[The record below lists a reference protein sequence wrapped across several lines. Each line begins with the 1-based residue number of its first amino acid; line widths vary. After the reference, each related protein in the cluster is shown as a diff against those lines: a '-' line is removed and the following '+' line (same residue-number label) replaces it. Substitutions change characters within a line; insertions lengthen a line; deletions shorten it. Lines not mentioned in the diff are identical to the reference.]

1 MSVESEF
8 SVDQLNY
15 NFGDEIH
22 VISWIYLFIWALLQ
36 EASRYLIILLKGI
49 KSNERKLNYT
59 MVSTAA
65 QHVSFFEDADQMGLS
80 NRNCTLSRIIEGIA
94 AVDYLA
100 DWDED
105 YWDQ

>member
-1 MSVESEF
+1 
-8 SVDQLNY
+8 
-15 NFGDEIH
+15 
-22 VISWIYLFIWALLQ
+22 
-36 EASRYLIILLKGI
+36 
-49 KSNERKLNYT
+49 
-59 MVSTAA
+59 MVFTAA

-80 NRNCTLSRIIEGIA
+80 NSNCTLSRIIEGIA